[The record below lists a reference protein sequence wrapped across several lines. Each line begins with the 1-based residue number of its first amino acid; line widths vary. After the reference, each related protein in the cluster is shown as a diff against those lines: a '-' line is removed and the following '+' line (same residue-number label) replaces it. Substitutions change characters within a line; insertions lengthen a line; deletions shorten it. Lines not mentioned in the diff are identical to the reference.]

1 VRLFSALPRSTRWA
15 GSTSWTPQGG
25 RVTVLSSIYQ
35 STARLLL
42 STLYEPL
49 PKHLIS
55 VLGVEACRDVQQCA
69 CGRGYLCA
77 ADVSSFCTLADG
89 VIVQMICCTNNGR
102 ILLANLLQRSRSTFS
117 RRSFLSFFAFHE
129 GMWDTPIAALGGW
142 PTVSGRL
149 SGDGRELPEAV
160 VTFSHVELRS

>member
-1 VRLFSALPRSTRWA
+1 RRGSPAPAATACPSRSARPRLGRRRDNRPATASPGPTAPRPPEPGLQAPSSSFGPVCAERLRRGGHGGARAETQKTSASGGCVRLFSALPRSTRWA

-55 VLGVEACRDVQQCA
+55 VLAPR
-69 CGRGYLCA
+69 
-77 ADVSSFCTLADG
+77 S
-89 VIVQMICCTNNGR
+89 I
-102 ILLANLLQRSRSTFS
+102 SRS
-117 RRSFLSFFAFHE
+117 L
-129 GMWDTPIAALGGW
+129 
-142 PTVSGRL
+142 
-149 SGDGRELPEAV
+149 
-160 VTFSHVELRS
+160 